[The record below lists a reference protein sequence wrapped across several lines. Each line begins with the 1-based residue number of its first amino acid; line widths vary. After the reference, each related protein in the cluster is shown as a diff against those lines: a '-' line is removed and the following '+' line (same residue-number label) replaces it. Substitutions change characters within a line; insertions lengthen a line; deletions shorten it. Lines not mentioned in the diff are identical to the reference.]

1 MENIQAAFENIVNG
15 AKTARKE
22 PVDARI
28 ARLKKLR
35 EWIHANRQRIQQAM
49 HDDYKK
55 PATEV
60 DASEIAPTLLEI
72 EHALKHIKQWI
83 EPKKVDAPLEMIGT
97 RAHIQY
103 EPRGACL
110 IIAPWNYPFLLT
122 FGPVVSALAA
132 GNAIIIKPSELTP
145 ATSTLIAGAVKEI
158 FDPQFVQV
166 IEGGVEESQ
175 FLLTLPFDHIF
186 FTGSPAVGK
195 IVMKAA
201 AEHLTSVTL
210 ELGGK
215 SPTIVTKSA
224 RIKETASRIVAGKFL
239 NNGQT
244 CLAPDYIL
252 ADESIVDN
260 LIEALKNQIGKMYA
274 PDKKPIE
281 QSADYGRIV
290 NAKHFSR
297 IKSLL
302 EDTLENGGAIAVG
315 GAVNNGTNYIE
326 PTVLKNVSLQSRI
339 MEEEIFGP
347 ILPVLPYKNLD
358 DALSIINV
366 LPKALALYIF
376 GGSNAEKKRILTETS
391 SGAVVL
397 NDCAV
402 HFIQNNLPFGG
413 VNNSGIGKSHG
424 HYGFLAFSNEKPVMK
439 QKHGFTPVGLFF
451 PPYTPFVKK
460 VMDWFIKFF

>member
-1 MENIQAAFENIVNG
+1 MESIKYAFEQIVKG
-15 AKTARKE
+15 AKSTRTAPVTAR
-22 PVDARI
+22 V

-35 EWIHANRQRIQQAM
+35 DWIHTNRLQIQQAM
-49 HDDYKK
+49 YADYKK

-72 EHALKHIKQWI
+72 KHALQNIHQWVK
-83 EPKKVDAPLEMIGT
+83 PKKVDTPLEMIGS
-97 RAHIQY
+97 RSYIQY

-110 IIAPWNYPFLLT
+110 IISPWNYPFMLT

-132 GNAIIIKPSELTP
+132 GNTIIIKPSELTP
-145 ATSTLIAGAVKEI
+145 ATAALITKAAKEI
-158 FDPQFVQV
+158 FEPETVQV
-166 IEGGVEESQ
+166 VEGGVEESTY
-175 FLLTLPFDHIF
+175 LLSLPFDHIF
-186 FTGSPAVGK
+186 FTGSPSVGK

-215 SPTIVTKSA
+215 SPTVVMKSA
-224 RIKETASRIVAGKFL
+224 RIKEAAARIVAGKFL

-252 ADESIVDN
+252 ADESIVDD
-260 LIEALKNQIGKMYA
+260 LIDEIKNHISKMYA
-274 PDKKPIE
+274 PDKNPIE

-290 NAKHFSR
+290 NAKHFAR
-297 IKSLL
+297 VKSLL
-302 EDTLENGGAIAVG
+302 TDAVEKGAEIVFGGNTASE
-315 GAVNNGTNYIE
+315 TNYLE
-326 PTVLKNVSLQSRI
+326 PTILKNVSLQSRV
-339 MEEEIFGP
+339 MDEEIFGP
-347 ILPVLPYKNLD
+347 VLPIVPYKNTNE
-358 DALSIINV
+358 AIAFINT
-366 LPKALALYIF
+366 LPKALAMYIF
-376 GGSNAEKKRILTETS
+376 GGSKAEKEQFLKGTS

-402 HFIQNNLPFGG
+402 HFVQNNLPFGG

-424 HYGFLAFSNEKPVMK
+424 YYGFLAFSNEKPVMR
-439 QKHGFTPVGLFF
+439 QKHGFTSVGLFF

-460 VMDWFIKFF
+460 AMDWFLKFI

>member
-1 MENIQAAFENIVNG
+1 MESIQGAFKSITQG
-15 AKTARKE
+15 AKI
-22 PVDARI
+22 ARI
-28 ARLKKLR
+28 EPISARIKRLNKLR
-35 EWIHANRQRIQQAM
+35 EWIHANRQNIHKAM

-72 EHALKHIKQWI
+72 DHALKNIKQWAK
-83 EPKKVDAPLEMIGT
+83 PKKVDAPLEMIGT
-97 RAHIQY
+97 RSYIQY

-110 IIAPWNYPFLLT
+110 IISPWNYPFMLT

-132 GNAIIIKPSELTP
+132 GNTILIKPSELTP
-145 ATSTLIAGAVKEI
+145 FTSNLVSRLVKEI

-166 IEGGVEESQ
+166 IEGGVEESKY
-175 FLLTLPFDHIF
+175 LLSLPFDHIF
-186 FTGSPAVGK
+186 FTGSPTVGK

-215 SPTIVTKSA
+215 SPTIITKSA
-224 RIKETASRIVAGKFL
+224 HIKETAARIVAGKFL

-252 ADESIVDN
+252 AHKTIADSLVQEMS
-260 LIEALKNQIGKMYA
+260 NQIDTVFRSEKNS
-274 PDKKPIE
+274 IE
-281 QSADYGRIV
+281 QSSDYGRIV
-290 NAKHFSR
+290 NNKHFER
-297 IKSLL
+297 IEGLL
-302 EDTLENGGAIAVG
+302 EDAKEKGAIVAFG
-315 GAVNNGTNYIE
+315 GTLNDKSNFIE
-326 PTVLKNVSLQSRI
+326 PTILKNVSSHCRI

-347 ILPVLPYKNLD
+347 ILPIIPFNNLD
-358 DALSIINV
+358 EAVSLINT

-376 GGSNAEKKRILTETS
+376 GGTKAEKKQILTETS

-424 HYGFLAFSNEKPVMK
+424 HHGFLAFSNEKAVMK
-439 QKHGFTPVGLFF
+439 QKHGFTSVGLFF

-460 VMDWFIKFF
+460 AMDWFIKFF